1 MRVDCRLYVRDLA
14 LAATLFA
21 AVGLSSAAYAGDQNS
36 LENMKYPKFALDPS
50 WPKPLPAP
58 VTNGVAHPWVQGEVA
73 GNCVDLHDNVYTFNR
88 GWEVGVTYPASGG
101 VLQGNQSGAI
111 VGQDASASAIP
122 SPPIVVFD
130 SDGNTIAGFGNPT
143 LVQGPDPNFGY
154 PTYLPHGSHGCF
166 VDYQG
171 YLWVGGNGD
180 GVIQKYNPQA
190 AAKAGANAQF
200 VTQIGTHAQCD
211 GPPAAPGSLTY
222 SSCGDAASFNT
233 SHTLLNEPAD
243 MAVDPN
249 PDPVTHTRG
258 SVYIADGYGNHRVV
272 VFTTNDGGKTYQYSR
287 QWGTSCDHVGQD
299 CPAGTFGKTGG
310 GHPHCIVLGN
320 DGLVYVC
327 DRPNSRIQVFDKSC
341 GGPSTPGTPG
351 VQPMC
356 TPRRIINIG
365 LTAGV
370 TPPAGSDGNNAFR
383 LANPANAAAIQLA
396 GTRGDDMDFWPN
408 IDPLA
413 SQSPTSQRVIVNVD
427 LGNDNTWLIDKATAT
442 VFGALGV
449 CGIMPCPGHNGGHF
463 AFGHTAAVDSN
474 GNIYIAETITG
485 RRIQKFTPVGSG
497 HGNGDG
503 NSQH

>member
-1 MRVDCRLYVRDLA
+1 MPVDCRLYVRDLA
-14 LAATLFA
+14 LAATLIIG
-21 AVGLSSAAYAGDQNS
+21 AVGWNSAADAQS
-36 LENMKYPKFALDPS
+36 LNALANMKTPSFVLDPS

-58 VTNGVAHPWVQGEVA
+58 VTNGVAHTWVQGEVA
-73 GNCVDLHDNVYTFNR
+73 GNCVDLQDNVYTFNR
-88 GWEVGVTYPASGG
+88 GWEVGVTYPPPPATG

-111 VGQDASASAIP
+111 VGQDATASAIP
-122 SPPIVVFD
+122 SPPVVVFD
-130 SDGNTIAGFGNPT
+130 NDGNTIAGFGNPT
-143 LVQGPDPNFGY
+143 LIQGPNPNFGY
-154 PTYLPHGSHGCF
+154 PTYLPHGAHGCF

-180 GVIQKYNPQA
+180 GVVQKYNPQA
-190 AAKAGANAQF
+190 AAQSGASATW
-200 VTQIGTHAQCD
+200 VAQIGTLGQCD
-211 GPPAAPGSLTY
+211 GPPNPGGLTY
-222 SSCGDAASFNT
+222 TSCGDANSFNT

-243 MAVDPN
+243 IAVDPN
-249 PDPVTHTRG
+249 PDPATGTPG

-272 VFTTNDGGKTYQYSR
+272 VYTTSDGGKSYQYNR
-287 QWGTSCDHVGQD
+287 QWGTACSKVGQD

-341 GGPSTPGTPG
+341 GAASVSGS
-351 VQPMC
+351 QPMC
-356 TPRRIINIG
+356 MPRRIINIG
-365 LTAGV
+365 LNAGV
-370 TPPAGSDGNNAFR
+370 TPPPSDGNNAFR
-383 LANPANAAAIQLA
+383 NADPAAAAAIQLA

-413 SQSPTSQRVIVNVD
+413 SQSPTSQHVIVNVD

-449 CGIMPCPGHNGGHF
+449 CGILPCPGHNGGHF
-463 AFGHTAAVDSN
+463 AFGHTAAVDSK

-485 RRIQKFTPVGSG
+485 RRIQKFTPVM
-497 HGNGDG
+497 GNG
-503 NSQH
+503 H